1 MRFLLESAEART
13 CELCRIDVE
22 ALKRYHL
29 LAEVVAMAD
38 KTQDLPDA
46 RSFEERVFA
55 RFDALDARLSTME
68 ARFDAMEMR
77 LTALE
82 DKADARLRET
92 RPIWENVQERL
103 TTIETTLE
111 DIQSQL
117 REVVRDLYSMR
128 GRIGRLEDRDRT
140 PAV

>member
-1 MRFLLESAEART
+1 MSE
-13 CELCRIDVE
+13 DP
-22 ALKRYHL
+22 
-29 LAEVVAMAD
+29 
-38 KTQDLPDA
+38 TQRMPDR
-46 RSFEERVFA
+46 RSFEERVLSELAAIRTDIA
-55 RFDALDARLSTME
+55 RMDA
-68 ARFDAMEMR
+68 R

-82 DKADARLRET
+82 DKVDARLRET

-103 TTIETTLE
+103 TTIGATLE

-140 PAV
+140 PAA